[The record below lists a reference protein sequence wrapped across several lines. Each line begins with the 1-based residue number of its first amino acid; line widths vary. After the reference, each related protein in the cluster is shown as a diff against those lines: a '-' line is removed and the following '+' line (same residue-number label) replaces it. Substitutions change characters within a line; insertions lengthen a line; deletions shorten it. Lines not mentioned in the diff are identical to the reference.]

1 MEKNIRILKDGKFV
15 EERKVK
21 IGSSLLDLAKKY
33 EDGDYKIMVAGT
45 WIKSA
50 DLSGKIRDSWDYI
63 DFQTAKQVGGYRAL
77 ERAITFV
84 FLRAAYEILGKESE
98 ITVENSLD
106 KGVFC
111 KVKPHIGW
119 LSEETVAEIKDRME
133 EIIRNNEPF
142 EKYHASP
149 DEAALKIHPI
159 YVKNKAKK
167 WNKKE
172 INMYR
177 LGWMTDYFL
186 DSLPPSTG
194 YITVFDLKYIDDGIL
209 IRMPSTKNPAELP
222 PFVHDRMMSET
233 YRETEDWL
241 GIIGVPTVG
250 HLNKAIENGNFRK
263 VIQVSEALHEK
274 KISEIANA
282 ITTMRKRIILI
293 AGPSSSGKTSFAQ
306 RLAVQLNVNG
316 IKACTISTDD
326 YFIDR
331 EFVAKDE
338 EGKYLFE
345 DLEAVD
351 VELFN
356 KHMNSLL
363 AGEEV
368 DIPVYDFISGKKIFG
383 KRMKRLAPDET
394 IIIEG
399 IHGLNDALTPGI
411 RSKDKFKIYI
421 SPLTGLAI
429 NEHTRIYSSDARLFR
444 RLVRDAR
451 TRNKSAEDTI
461 SSWSVVRAGE
471 EKNIF
476 PFQEDADVMFNSALA
491 YELAALKKYA
501 KPVLDSVPKDAEKY
515 YEAVRLSKLLDFF
528 CDIPDE
534 SAILNN
540 SLLREFIGGTCLFED

>member
-1 MEKNIRILKDGKFV
+1 MEKKIRILMDGKFI
-15 EERKVK
+15 EERNVKVGDS
-21 IGSSLLDLAKKY
+21 ILELAKDY
-33 EDGDYKIMVAGT
+33 EDSDYPIMVAGT
-45 WIKSA
+45 WLKIA
-50 DLSGKIRDSWDYI
+50 DLSGKIRESWDYI
-63 DFQTAKQVGGYRAL
+63 DFFTARNVGGFRAL

-111 KVKPHIGW
+111 RVRPHIGW
-119 LSEETVAEIKDRME
+119 LSEETVSEIKKRMD
-133 EIIRNNEPF
+133 EIVAADEPF
-142 EKYHASP
+142 EKYKATP

-159 YVKNKAKK
+159 YAKNKAER

-177 LGWMTDYFL
+177 LGWMTDYFI

-194 YITVFDLKYIDDGIL
+194 YISVYDLKYIEDGIL
-209 IRMPSTKNPAELP
+209 LRLPSTKNPSELP
-222 PFVHDRMMSET
+222 LFAHDRMMSET

-241 GIIGVPTVG
+241 NIIGVPTVA
-250 HLNKAIENGNFRK
+250 HLNKAIENGNARR

-316 IKACTISTDD
+316 IKTCTLSTDD

-331 EFVAKDE
+331 EFVAKDA

-356 KHMNSLL
+356 KHMNALL

-368 DIPVYDFISGKKIFG
+368 DIPYYNFISGKKEFG
-383 KRMKRLAPDET
+383 KRLTRLGPDET

-399 IHGLNDALTPGI
+399 IHGLNDELTPGI

-444 RLVRDAR
+444 RLVRDSR

-461 SSWSVVRAGE
+461 STWSVVRAGE

-476 PFQEDADVMFNSALA
+476 PFQEDADVMFNTALP

-528 CDIPDE
+528 CEIPDE